1 MMAAARSRQARTVGD
16 LLGEAAGAHAKLVIT
31 DLTLDSR
38 QVTPGAAFVALAGA
52 REHGLNYAAQALAHG
67 AAIVLYEPSARHAVV
82 PQPSIACPSL
92 RDRLADL
99 AQRFF
104 AVTSPAITGITGTN
118 GKTTVAYLL
127 AQALTRRE
135 RPCAY
140 IGTLG
145 FGVPPRLSAHGLT
158 TPDCLTLHREL
169 AELAAPQVA
178 MEVSSHALAQDRI
191 AGLRFHTAVFT
202 NLTRDH
208 LDEHGDLAQYG
219 AAKARLFQL
228 PDLKYAVVN
237 ANDPFA
243 TSLAAA
249 LPAGCEL
256 LRTSLHA
263 QVPADLVGHLVR
275 SDMSGVELA
284 LSGRFGAASLRS
296 PLIGDFNAENLLVAA
311 GALLAAGLPLPA
323 ACEALARARAAP
335 GRMEVL
341 GGPPDRPWVVID
353 YAHTPD
359 ALQRT
364 LNTLKGIARGDLV
377 CVFGCGGDRDRGKR
391 PLMGEIAGRLAGQV
405 VLTDDNPRSE
415 DSQAIVAEILEGMQ
429 ARSNVRVLHDRRAA
443 IHAAIAAARPG
454 DAVLIAGKGH
464 ESVQLMRG
472 ESRPFSDR
480 AVATEALVGGR
491 T

>member
-38 QVTPGAAFVALAGA
+38 QVTPGAAFALAGA

-67 AAIVLYEPSARHAVV
+67 AAIVLYEPSPRHAVV

-104 AVTSPAITGITGTN
+104 AVKPPAITGITGTN

-135 RPCAY
+135 RPCAC

-145 FGVPPRLSAHGLT
+145 FGVPPRYNAHGLT

-169 AELAAPQVA
+169 AELDAPQVA

-237 ANDPFA
+237 ADDPFA

-284 LSGRFGAASLRS
+284 TLR
-296 PLIGDFNAENLLVAA
+296 
-311 GALLAAGLPLPA
+311 AL
-323 ACEALARARAAP
+323 R
-335 GRMEVL
+335 
-341 GGPPDRPWVVID
+341 
-353 YAHTPD
+353 H
-359 ALQRT
+359 
-364 LNTLKGIARGDLV
+364 
-377 CVFGCGGDRDRGKR
+377 
-391 PLMGEIAGRLAGQV
+391 
-405 VLTDDNPRSE
+405 
-415 DSQAIVAEILEGMQ
+415 
-429 ARSNVRVLHDRRAA
+429 RV
-443 IHAAIAAARPG
+443 AAIAVDRGLQRRELAGRRGRFAR
-454 DAVLIAGKGH
+454 
-464 ESVQLMRG
+464 
-472 ESRPFSDR
+472 SRPAAACRVRSAGARTRGAGAHEVWWSTRSAVGGHRLCAHAGRAAAHAQHLEGDR
-480 AVATEALVGGR
+480 ARGARLRIRLRRRSRSRETPADGRDCRETGGAGR
-491 T
+491 AHGRQSA

>member
-1 MMAAARSRQARTVGD
+1 M
-16 LLGEAAGAHAKLVIT
+16 IT

-52 REHGLNYAAQALAHG
+52 REHGLSYAAQALAHG
-67 AAIVLYEPSARHAVV
+67 AAIVLYEPSPFHAAV
-82 PQPSIACPSL
+82 PQPSIALPHL

-99 AQRFF
+99 AQKFF
-104 AVTSPAITGITGTN
+104 AVKSPAITGITGTN

-127 AQALTRRE
+127 AQALSRRE

-145 FGVPPRLSAHGLT
+145 FGVPPRLIAHGLT

-169 AELAAPQVA
+169 AELDAPQVA

-208 LDEHGDLAQYG
+208 LDEHGDLARYG
-219 AAKARLFQL
+219 EAKARLFQL
-228 PDLKYAVVN
+228 PDLQHAVVN

-243 TSLAAA
+243 TTLAAA

-311 GALLAAGLPLPA
+311 GALLAAGLPLSA
-323 ACEALARARAAP
+323 ACEALARAHARRRGAWRFSAVRP
-335 GRMEVL
+335 IGRGWSSTM
-341 GGPPDRPWVVID
+341 
-353 YAHTPD
+353 
-359 ALQRT
+359 RT
-364 LNTLKGIARGDLV
+364 RRTRCSARCSTLKGIARGELV

-391 PLMGEIAGRLAGQV
+391 PLMGEIAGAAGG
-405 VLTDDNPRSE
+405 P
-415 DSQAIVAEILEGMQ
+415 G
-429 ARSNVRVLHDRRAA
+429 RA
-443 IHAAIAAARPG
+443 H
-454 DAVLIAGKGH
+454 
-464 ESVQLMRG
+464 
-472 ESRPFSDR
+472 
-480 AVATEALVGGR
+480 GR
-491 T
+491 QSA